1 MKEKELEI
9 NAEEQGET
17 ISDGYSKKKFFFQNY
32 IEHGGRSEK

>member
-17 ISDGYSKKKFFFQNY
+17 VSDGYSKKKKNFQNY